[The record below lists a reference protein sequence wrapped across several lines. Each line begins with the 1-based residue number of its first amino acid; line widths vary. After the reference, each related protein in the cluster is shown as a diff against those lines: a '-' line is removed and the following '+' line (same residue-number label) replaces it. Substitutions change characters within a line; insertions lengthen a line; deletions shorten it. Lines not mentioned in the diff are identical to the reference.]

1 MAYLLLLFVVASVA
15 YIGWRLSR
23 ATTGPRPRT
32 RVIGPDDDP
41 DFLRRLGHE
50 DNNPHS

>member
-1 MAYLLLLFVVASVA
+1 MAYLLLTLLLAALA
-15 YIGWRLSR
+15 YVGWRLTRVS
-23 ATTGPRPRT
+23 ANRPRT

-50 DNNPHS
+50 DNPRP